1 MFFPNKLQLI
11 LQLPFSKLRLFH
23 YRGKVFFL
31 LSDFVPISV
40 FESFYFTI
48 ILVDNSLFFII
59 NVTLQIGNPE
69 FKLIDKIF
77 FVFLISSRNECQSVK
92 AIQIGERK
100 ISPLNI
106 FGNEFS
112 SSNFISVTKFFTFR
126 DKYRTIL
133 RPTHQVRQ
141 IWTNL
146 KFNQNS
152 SFPTPPN
159 PSPYFQLC
167 NRTLVQSNLKKF
179 LLLLNEI
186 REWPEVGSN
195 TTLGCSKQ
203 NDI

>member
-92 AIQIGERK
+92 AI
-100 ISPLNI
+100 
-106 FGNEFS
+106 
-112 SSNFISVTKFFTFR
+112 
-126 DKYRTIL
+126 
-133 RPTHQVRQ
+133 
-141 IWTNL
+141 
-146 KFNQNS
+146 
-152 SFPTPPN
+152 
-159 PSPYFQLC
+159 
-167 NRTLVQSNLKKF
+167 
-179 LLLLNEI
+179 
-186 REWPEVGSN
+186 
-195 TTLGCSKQ
+195 
-203 NDI
+203 